1 MPQTQKIQLA
11 PITAWTLVKWFLIPG
26 LILAYITL
34 YPPHALDIA
43 LSEPFYNGT
52 KFALNRIPVMVWIHR
67 LFRIVP
73 FFIRFSA
80 LFVIIQNLRNK
91 VPPYKLGEVGNRRA
105 LYMILG
111 MLASVFLV
119 KFLKDTTG
127 VYCPYAVEVFSGN
140 APLLSPV
147 LSFHK
152 NPGHCWPSGFTGTA
166 FCCFAMYFAFRDVR
180 PRLARGSLIFTWL
193 FGIACSVI
201 QVMRGEHFMSHTL
214 ATALFD
220 WLTCALLYCVFFSK
234 EIWQQFI
241 VKNRAEDG
249 GSTGGP
255 MLREAV
261 APVRIEDREN
271 R

>member
-73 FFIRFSA
+73 FFIGFSA

-105 LYMILG
+105 LYLIIG

-166 FCCFAMYFAFRDVR
+166 FCCSRCTSRSGMYDRVSPAGASSS
-180 PRLARGSLIFTWL
+180 PG
-193 FGIACSVI
+193 CSV
-201 QVMRGEHFMSHTL
+201 SS
-214 ATALFD
+214 AA
-220 WLTCALLYCVFFSK
+220 
-234 EIWQQFI
+234 
-241 VKNRAEDG
+241 
-249 GSTGGP
+249 
-255 MLREAV
+255 
-261 APVRIEDREN
+261 
-271 R
+271 

>member
-1 MPQTQKIQLA
+1 MYVSSFRYRSLYRK
-11 PITAWTLVKWFLIPG
+11 KWRK
-26 LILAYITL
+26 
-34 YPPHALDIA
+34 
-43 LSEPFYNGT
+43 SR
-52 KFALNRIPVMVWIHR
+52 KRV
-67 LFRIVP
+67 
-73 FFIRFSA
+73 
-80 LFVIIQNLRNK
+80 
-91 VPPYKLGEVGNRRA
+91 
-105 LYMILG
+105 
-111 MLASVFLV
+111 
-119 KFLKDTTG
+119 
-127 VYCPYAVEVFSGN
+127 
-140 APLLSPV
+140 
-147 LSFHK
+147 
-152 NPGHCWPSGFTGTA
+152 
-166 FCCFAMYFAFRDVR
+166 
-180 PRLARGSLIFTWL
+180 TWL

-261 APVRIEDREN
+261 APVRIEDRGD

>member
-1 MPQTQKIQLA
+1 
-11 PITAWTLVKWFLIPG
+11 
-26 LILAYITL
+26 
-34 YPPHALDIA
+34 
-43 LSEPFYNGT
+43 
-52 KFALNRIPVMVWIHR
+52 
-67 LFRIVP
+67 
-73 FFIRFSA
+73 
-80 LFVIIQNLRNK
+80 
-91 VPPYKLGEVGNRRA
+91 
-105 LYMILG
+105 

-152 NPGHCWPSGFTGTA
+152 NPGHCWPAGFTGTA

-241 VKNRAEDG
+241 EKNRAEDG

-255 MLREAV
+255 LLREAV

>member
-73 FFIRFSA
+73 FFIGFSA

-105 LYMILG
+105 LYLILG

-127 VYCPYAVEVFSGN
+127 G
-140 APLLSPV
+140 LLPV
-147 LSFHK
+147 RGGSVQRERAAAQPRTLLPQEPGSLLALWFHR
-152 NPGHCWPSGFTGTA
+152 HRVLLL
-166 FCCFAMYFAFRDVR
+166 RDVLRVPGCTPASR
-180 PRLARGSLIFTWL
+180 PREPHLHLG
-193 FGIACSVI
+193 
-201 QVMRGEHFMSHTL
+201 
-214 ATALFD
+214 
-220 WLTCALLYCVFFSK
+220 
-234 EIWQQFI
+234 
-241 VKNRAEDG
+241 
-249 GSTGGP
+249 
-255 MLREAV
+255 
-261 APVRIEDREN
+261 VRYRLQRDSGDAG
-271 R
+271 